1 MIKLIFLNREILK
14 IDDFSKCIIVPL
26 NAIAMRDI
34 LLANINYIKI
44 EEFIDY
50 NFCKNN
56 KENIWHLFQQI
67 LDKADEVI
75 AQIYGNQKFKT
86 YGPFNLFAMGIRQM
100 FDTMV
105 QYYIIFNGIVSQV
118 KPDKIE
124 LLTREYHVLSSEITV
139 DKFINI
145 FYKRILEKIAVKN
158 NVQLGYHVI
167 EPIKSK
173 NGKKVNKRN
182 IIIQKA
188 IKWIKES
195 SSYLNLKKEI
205 NEPDVKKINEKALFL
220 QYDWGVYYYSQYF
233 SNIIKLFQIKD
244 IVVNNNKKYNLSY
257 KVLLEAL
264 QTDISLL
271 SNLFD
276 FNVGYFMEEIFKEY
290 TKKVPFIISCA
301 LRSEK
306 YLKQIKPRF
315 VFFTNLYGNML
326 PLQMALCWDKN
337 IIKVEKQHGDTMF
350 DVTVWRNNELKPAD
364 IYITEF
370 KEIAEYWRYSAAL
383 ADINI
388 RCECDGIRVNKYY
401 GKAKTKNKLVYV
413 PGFLDP
419 RLSFDMERIPQPL
432 FFRVQIR
439 ILEVL
444 NQQKEFDDVV
454 YKCLP
459 PGQHD
464 FHFPV
469 PEYIKAYFKNIRIS
483 QKALSKELRDAR
495 ACLVDAPLS
504 SMWEAINMNVPC
516 QALVWNKNHLR
527 PTAVAQYEKYLTFYD
542 SDIDVSEKLNII
554 LKRKRF
560 HTLDDRER
568 KLMKRNADEITAM
581 FISAMSK

>member
-315 VFFTNLYGNML
+315 IFFTNLYGNML